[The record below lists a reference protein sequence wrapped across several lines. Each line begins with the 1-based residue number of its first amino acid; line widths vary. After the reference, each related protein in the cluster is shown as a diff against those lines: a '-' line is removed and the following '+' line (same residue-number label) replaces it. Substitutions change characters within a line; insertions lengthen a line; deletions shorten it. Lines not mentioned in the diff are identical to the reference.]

1 MNFILKEKIEIGL
14 VKTNR
19 AYNKVQEPKRF
30 LIVVMIL
37 LIGLLTISFG
47 EMVDK
52 LGFVI
57 LGMLWFVFVIS
68 LRGWVIYVLSE
79 RYPYV
84 GKKK

>member
-1 MNFILKEKIEIGL
+1 MNFIFKEKIEIGL
-14 VKTNR
+14 VKINR

-30 LIVVMIL
+30 LIVVAIL

-47 EMVDK
+47 EMVEHS
-52 LGFVI
+52 GFMI
-57 LGMLWFVFVIS
+57 LGMLWFAFVIA